1 MSKMKDLAL
10 EVSEL
15 YRQGYTILAIAR
27 QLNLSTTE
35 VQSVVNQTKGESK

>member
-27 QLNLSTTE
+27 QLKLSTQE
-35 VQSVVNQTKGESK
+35 VLSVINQAKE